1 MRLLALETSTRHF
14 SIAVA
19 QDDQILSMRDLVL
32 DGVLS
37 TSIIPSIEQILKQ
50 SRTAITTID
59 GFAVGLGPGSFTSLR
74 VGMSTVKALAYAT
87 GKPVVGIPSLDA
99 VAWGVREQLCDEI
112 CVISDA
118 RRQLLY
124 SRIYKKTRAGL
135 SPQGKCRL
143 SGLEELLDHVSG
155 ETLFTGDGVAL
166 YRAEIERRYAGAAG
180 ARATDCRPLFAEEK
194 FWFPKAE
201 AVARLALPR
210 FEKKKFDGI
219 DKLVPLYLYP
229 EDCQVQK
236 R

>member
-1 MRLLALETSTRHF
+1 MKLLALETSTRHF
-14 SIAVA
+14 SIALA
-19 QDDQILSMRDLVL
+19 EDAQILAERTLVL

-37 TSIIPSIEQILKQ
+37 TSIIPSIEQILKEN
-50 SRTAITTID
+50 RTTIKKID

-74 VGMSTVKALAYAT
+74 VGLSTVKALAYAT
-87 GKPVVGIPSLDA
+87 GKPLVGVPSLDA
-99 VAWGVREQLCDEI
+99 VAWGVRGHLSDEI

-124 SRIYKKTRAGL
+124 SRIYKKSRAGL
-135 SPQGKCRL
+135 SPRGKCRL
-143 SGLEELLDHVSG
+143 CGLEELLDHVSG
-155 ETLFTGDGVAL
+155 ETLFAGDGVAL
-166 YRAEIERRYAGAAG
+166 YRQEIKRRYADAAEV
-180 ARATDCRPLFAEEK
+180 RRTNCRPLFAEEK
-194 FWFPKAE
+194 FWFPRAE

-210 FEKKKFDGI
+210 FEKKKFDDI